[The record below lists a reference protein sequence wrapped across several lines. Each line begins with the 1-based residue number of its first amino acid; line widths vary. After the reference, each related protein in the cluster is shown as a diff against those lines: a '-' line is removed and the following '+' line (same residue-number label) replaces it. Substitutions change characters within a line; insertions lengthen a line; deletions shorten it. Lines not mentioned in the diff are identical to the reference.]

1 MFSWKRLL
9 TALTSLSLFVFSRNN
24 ISESKF
30 LSRIERVDLDRRSI
44 NDNQGSPLEHLP
56 LAPVDADQPP
66 SGEMPTNVV
75 QDFAMSP
82 SLGNPAAGKKRQGA
96 FELKFLI
103 DEDQAADIIGWAR
116 HHLEADP
123 HFDPDLGDGYHVNSL
138 YLDTPQF
145 DVFHRREGFCQQ
157 KYRLRRYG
165 CNPLVW
171 FEQKRKRKGL
181 VRKRRVPVDQA
192 EIPLRL
198 DQPAEVEW
206 PGHWFRRKLDEQ
218 QLRPV
223 CQVTYQRLARFK
235 NTDEGVVRLTID
247 DRLRAIPAE
256 GWTIPTGSLEGVS
269 LLEGKR
275 ILELKFRGAMP
286 GMFRQ
291 LVEEQRLQVASFSKY
306 RTSVAV
312 CIPPEIRGDVAPPS
326 APEPD

>member
-1 MFSWKRLL
+1 M
-9 TALTSLSLFVFSRNN
+9 
-24 ISESKF
+24 
-30 LSRIERVDLDRRSI
+30 
-44 NDNQGSPLEHLP
+44 
-56 LAPVDADQPP
+56 
-66 SGEMPTNVV
+66 
-75 QDFAMSP
+75 
-82 SLGNPAAGKKRQGA
+82 
-96 FELKFLI
+96 
-103 DEDQAADIIGWAR
+103 
-116 HHLEADP
+116 
-123 HFDPDLGDGYHVNSL
+123 
-138 YLDTPQF
+138 
-145 DVFHRREGFCQQ
+145 
-157 KYRLRRYG
+157 
-165 CNPLVW
+165 
-171 FEQKRKRKGL
+171 
-181 VRKRRVPVDQA
+181 
-192 EIPLRL
+192 
-198 DQPAEVEW
+198 
-206 PGHWFRRKLDEQ
+206 DEQ

-312 CIPPEIRGDVAPPS
+312 CIPPEIRGDIAPPS